1 MTLSGPGLLLP
12 RAFFFSSTWPSASPK
27 LAPGAWFVLATL
39 GIRPR
44 GGAGGAW
51 GETRP
56 STLVG
61 EGDRETSGLF
71 LFLEEASDLD
81 EEVEDE
87 DFEEGFEVEVE
98 LDPDLW
104 WLLDDEEL
112 PDFDLDSDLSLEE
125 EPEDF
130 LEGDFSLS
138 FFSSLGAGGP
148 SLAFLGSLDLRG
160 SLDLDSLPS
169 T

>member
-1 MTLSGPGLLLP
+1 M
-12 RAFFFSSTWPSASPK
+12 
-27 LAPGAWFVLATL
+27 
-39 GIRPR
+39 
-44 GGAGGAW
+44 
-51 GETRP
+51 
-56 STLVG
+56 G
-61 EGDRETSGLF
+61 EGDRDTSGLF

-87 DFEEGFEVEVE
+87 DFEEGFEVELE

-112 PDFDLDSDLSLEE
+112 LDFDLVSDLSLEE

-138 FFSSLGAGGP
+138 FFSSLAAAGP

-160 SLDLDSLPS
+160 SLDLASLPS

>member
-1 MTLSGPGLLLP
+1 M
-12 RAFFFSSTWPSASPK
+12 
-27 LAPGAWFVLATL
+27 ATL

-56 STLVG
+56 SSLVG
-61 EGDRETSGLF
+61 EGDRDTSGLF
-71 LFLEEASDLD
+71 LFLEDASDFD
-81 EEVEDE
+81 DEVEDE
-87 DFEEGFEVEVE
+87 DFEEGFEEVDKVEE
-98 LDPDLW
+98 LPDLW

-112 PDFDLDSDLSLEE
+112 LDLDLDSLEEEE

-130 LEGDFSLS
+130 LEGDLSLS
-138 FFSSLGAGGP
+138 FSFLSSLSTLGS